1 MKKRCFTNT
10 SYVILSD
17 ICSFEFS
24 VNLNWRGIT
33 MNKKRLVL
41 VGNGMAGVK
50 TIEEVLEI
58 SKDLFDITI
67 IGEEPYPNYNRI
79 LLSKVLQGDT
89 TVEDITLNDW
99 SWYKDNNIQLF
110 TNEKAVDID
119 TKKQIVVTNNGTSIS
134 YDKLILATGSKPF
147 ILPIPG
153 TDKEG
158 VTTFRDI
165 KDTDAMLAASKLFH
179 KAAVIGGGLLGLE
192 AARGL
197 LNLGM
202 DVTVVHLGS
211 SLMDRQLDETAA
223 ALLKAELEKQGMKFL
238 LQKNT
243 TEILG
248 DKRVKR
254 LKFSD
259 GEELECDL
267 VVMSVGILPNIELAK
282 STGLATNRGIIV
294 NDFLQTSEAN
304 IYAVGECAEHQG
316 ITYGLVA
323 PLFEQAKV
331 LAKDICGHETEPYQG
346 SVVSTQLKVSGVE
359 VFSAG
364 EFVEGGDNKALR
376 VFDEQDGIYKK
387 MVFNEKKLVGAV
399 LFGDSRE
406 GNRLFSMIK
415 KRADISDTVKVSLL
429 QPVGGE
435 MGESI
440 VASMASDEIIC
451 GCNGVSKGKIVQA
464 IHEQGCTSVESIKA
478 CTSACRS
485 CGGCKSM
492 ISELLEITLGE
503 NFDASAPKETLCG
516 CTTLSRDEVVEEI
529 RGKKLMHTRE
539 VMNVLGWKTS
549 DGCSKCRPA
558 LNYYIGMIHPLEYED
573 ENESRYVNERLHAN
587 IQKDGSFGVVPRM
600 YGGVTN
606 SDQLRKIADVADKYN
621 AKLLKITGGQRI
633 DIFGIEKDDLPKVW
647 EELDMPSGY
656 AYGKTLRTVK
666 TCVGETFCRFG
677 TQDSMSLGIAL
688 EKRLERVGSPHKFKM
703 AVSACPRNCA
713 ESGIKDF
720 GVVGVEGGFEMYVG
734 GNGGTHLRA
743 ADLLGKVK
751 TAEEVI
757 EYASA
762 YFQYYRETGIYLERT
777 SKWLERMGLE
787 NIKAV
792 IEDPK
797 QRKELNERLDLALSV
812 QEDPWKKIIRSEKL
826 KNELFE
832 RVTVQ
837 R

>member
-1 MKKRCFTNT
+1 MEKR
-10 SYVILSD
+10 
-17 ICSFEFS
+17 
-24 VNLNWRGIT
+24 
-33 MNKKRLVL
+33 RLVL

-50 TIEEVLEI
+50 TIEEILAI
-58 SKDLFDITI
+58 SKDQFEITI
-67 IGEEPYPNYNRI
+67 IGEEPHPNYNRI

-89 TVEDITLNDW
+89 TLDDITLNDW
-99 SWYKDNNIQLF
+99 DWYEENNIQLL
-110 TNEKAVDID
+110 TNEKVIYID
-119 TKKQIVVTNNGTSIS
+119 REEKMITTNVGTTLT
-134 YDKLILATGSKPF
+134 YDELILATGSKPF

-153 TDKEG
+153 TDLEG
-158 VTTFRDI
+158 VTTFRDM
-165 KDTDAMLAASKLFH
+165 KDTDEMLAASKKYR

-202 DVTVVHLGS
+202 DVTVVHLGEN
-211 SLMDRQLDETAA
+211 LMDRQLDEAA
-223 ALLKAELEKQGMKFL
+223 ATLLKKELEKQGMRFL

-243 TEILG
+243 TEIVG
-248 DKRVKR
+248 QKRVEF

-259 GEELECDL
+259 GETLMCDL
-267 VVMSVGILPNIELAK
+267 VVMAVGIKPNIDLAK
-282 STGLATNRGIIV
+282 SAGLKTNRGIIV
-294 NDFLQTSEAN
+294 NDFLETSFPN
-304 IYAVGECAEHQG
+304 IYAVGECAEHNG
-316 ITYGLVA
+316 IAYGLVA
-323 PLFEQAKV
+323 PLFEQGKV
-331 LAKDICGHETEPYQG
+331 LAKKISGYETTPYKG

-364 EFVEGGDNKALR
+364 DFIEGGERKALK

-387 MVFNEKKLVGAV
+387 MVFVGKKLVGAV
-399 LFGDSRE
+399 LFGDSKE

-415 KRADISDTVKVSLL
+415 KQADISDTVKVSLL
-429 QPVGGE
+429 QPIGGDS
-435 MGESI
+435 GESV

-451 GCNGVSKGKIVQA
+451 GCNGVSKGTIVQA
-464 IHEQGCTSVESIKA
+464 IHEQECTSVDGIKA
-478 CTSACRS
+478 CTSASRS

-492 ISELLEITLGE
+492 ISELLEITLGDQ
-503 NFDASAPKETLCG
+503 FVATASKETLCS
-516 CTTLSRDEVVEEI
+516 CTDLSRDEVLDAI
-529 RGKKLMHTRE
+529 RNKKLMHTRE
-539 VMNVLGWKTS
+539 VMNVLGWSTS
-549 DGCSKCRPA
+549 EGCSKCRPA
-558 LNYYIGMIHPLEYED
+558 LNYYLGMIYPLDYED

-633 DIFGIEKDDLPKVW
+633 DIFGIEKEDLPKVW

-751 TAEEVI
+751 TADEVI

-777 SKWLERMGLE
+777 SKWLERMGLD

-792 IEDPK
+792 IENPK
-797 QRKELNERLDLALSV
+797 QRKELNERLEVALSV
-812 QEDPWKKIIRSEKL
+812 QQDPWKKIIHSEKL
-826 KNELFE
+826 KSELFE
-832 RVTVQ
+832 KVKV
-837 R
+837 